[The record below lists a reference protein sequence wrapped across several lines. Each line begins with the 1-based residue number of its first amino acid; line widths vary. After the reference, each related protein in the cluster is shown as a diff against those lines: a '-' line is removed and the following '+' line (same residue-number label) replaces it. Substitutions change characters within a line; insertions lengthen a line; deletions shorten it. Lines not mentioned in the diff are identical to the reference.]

1 LRARLRAGEPVLGTM
16 VFEFNTPG
24 IQRILGTAG
33 SDFVIVDLE
42 HTGWSLDA
50 VRPLLAAAGPRP
62 VSPIVRTQGSERH
75 LISPALDAGAV
86 GVMVPMVED
95 ASQARGVVEAARFRP
110 AGGRGFGLVYPDQVA
125 GGIEPALAAIEAET
139 VVILQIESAAAVD
152 RVDEIGATAGVD
164 VLWVG
169 EFDLSSSMG
178 IAGAIDDPRVAAAEE
193 RVVAAC
199 RSAGLAAGVLVAD
212 VDAARSKLE
221 LGFTMIAVGTDIGLY
236 GGAVRGALEAL
247 RGGMG

>member
-1 LRARLRAGEPVLGTM
+1 LRARLWAGEPVLGTM

-24 IQRILGTAG
+24 IPRILAAAG

-50 VRPLLAAAGPRP
+50 VRPMFAAAGRER
-62 VSPIVRTQGSERH
+62 VAPIVRTQGSQRH

-95 ASQARGVVEAARFRP
+95 ASQARGVVEAARFPP
-110 AGGRGFGLVYPDQVA
+110 AGRRGFGLVYPDQVA
-125 GGIEPALAAIEAET
+125 GGIGPALAVIEAET

-152 RVDEIGATAGVD
+152 EVGEIGATAGVD

-178 IAGAIDDPRVAAAEE
+178 IAGAIDDPRVVAAEE

-236 GGAVRGALEAL
+236 GGAVRGALDAL
-247 RGGMG
+247 RGGTG

>member
-1 LRARLRAGEPVLGTM
+1 M

-24 IQRILGTAG
+24 IQRILGAAG

-50 VRPLLAAAGPRP
+50 VRPLLAAGPGR
-62 VSPIVRTQGSERH
+62 VSPIVRTQGSQRH

-95 ASQARGVVEAARFRP
+95 APQARGVVQAARFPP

-139 VVILQIESAAAVD
+139 VVILQIESAAALD
-152 RVDEIGATAGVD
+152 RVDEIGATPGVD

-178 IAGAIDDPRVAAAEE
+178 IAGSIDDPRVVAAEE

-199 RSAGLAAGVLVAD
+199 RSAGLAAGVLVTD
-212 VDAARSKLE
+212 VHAARSKLE

-247 RGGMG
+247 RPGRAG